1 MKLKIFAQKK
11 NKAQAIVEFA
21 IVLPI
26 LLLLLYGLLEAGRLL
41 FMYSSVVTASRQA
54 ARYGSATGQGT
65 DFSTD
70 GGPDNSSVNRY
81 QDCYGIKQAAQRADF
96 LNAFGDDDI
105 TIRYDNGTVGGNPGF
120 EPNCDGPADNTV
132 HPSDQNT
139 TRIEVTV
146 TGHFDAL
153 VPLVPFH
160 DRLIV
165 ASSARTILM
174 AVSIPVAG
182 SGGAAATTVTVDTD
196 PNPSQPGQ
204 PVTASVT
211 VTSASGTP
219 TGTVLISAGGSN
231 CTVTLSGGTGT
242 CANPYL
248 FSTTTTVTAAYTPAD
263 ASAFSPSSGS
273 VVHVVGAAN
282 TITTVID
289 TADPSVVGQ
298 TVTIYITV
306 ANEFGMGD
314 TPAGTVAVTTAA
326 GPCNI
331 TLSGGQGQ
339 CTVTFNTLGWSTITA
354 SYTPTDVNVHLP
366 STGDSPHEVL
376 TGTPTPSLTPA
387 VPTAVP
393 TTPVPPTAI
402 PPTPVSGC
410 NSIRDTAGTI
420 TLSGKT
426 MYLDMSNASNPYP
439 VTVDSVYVAWNY
451 AAGHVPGDSS
461 LWLQSADLNGTIFWT
476 GNLNKQDAKLPLSTA
491 VVIPANGTARVTF
504 TFDKTYNRAGGE
516 QVQVFFSTP
525 GCETYPVIRPVG
537 VPTITP
543 APPADLKVQLISGG
557 TDNNQQTQFRFQV
570 LNTGTAA
577 VSNISVRIY
586 FGIDSPNKE
595 TDYVLEKYWD
605 ESGVATI
612 SGPTQVTNKIYYFT
626 INYGAASLPAG
637 GKWEFQTSL
646 HLNGWGATYVAT
658 DDWWHTASALP
669 AVWTDWPTI
678 PAYVDGL
685 RVWGTEP

>member
-1 MKLKIFAQKK
+1 MKLKKFAPKK

-65 DFSTD
+65 DFSAEVPP
-70 GGPDNSSVNRY
+70 GPNNSGVARY
-81 QDCYGIKQAAQRADF
+81 QDCYGIKHAAQRADF
-96 LNAFGDDDI
+96 LNAFSDADI
-105 TIRYDNGTVGGNPGF
+105 TINYDNGSNPPFTDTCNG
-120 EPNCDGPADNTV
+120 DADNAVAPAT
-132 HPSDQNT
+132 DNT
-139 TRIEVTV
+139 TRIVVTV

-153 VPLVPFH
+153 VPLVPFR

-165 ASSARTILM
+165 ATSARTILM
-174 AVSIPVAG
+174 AVSIPIAG
-182 SGGAAATTVTVDTD
+182 AGGAAAPTVEVTTS
-196 PNPSQPGQ
+196 PNPSQPGE

-211 VTSASGTP
+211 VTSSSGTP
-219 TGTVLISAGGSN
+219 TGTVVISAGGSN

-248 FSTTTTVTAAYTPAD
+248 FSSSTMVTAAYVPAD
-263 ASAFSPSSGS
+263 ANQFAPGEDEQF
-273 VVHVVGAAN
+273 HLVGASS
-282 TITTVID
+282 TITTVLD
-289 TADPSVVGQ
+289 TADPSVAGQ
-298 TVTIYITV
+298 TVTIYVTV
-306 ANEFGMGD
+306 ANTYGMGE
-314 TPAGTVAVTTAA
+314 TPTGTVAVSTSA
-326 GPCNI
+326 GGCNI

-339 CTVTFNTLGWSTITA
+339 CNVTFNTLGWSTITA
-354 SYTPTDVNVHLP
+354 SFTPDDPTKHLA
-366 STGDSPHEVL
+366 STGSSPHEVL
-376 TGTPTPSLTPA
+376 SGTPTPSLTPA
-387 VPTAVP
+387 VPTAIP

-402 PPTPVSGC
+402 PPTPVTGC

-420 TLSGKT
+420 TRSGKT
-426 MYLDMSNASNPYP
+426 MYLDFSNASNPYP
-439 VTVDSVYVAWNY
+439 VTVSSVYVAWNY

-461 LWLQSADLNGTIFWT
+461 LWLQKADLNGTVFWT
-476 GNLNKQDAKLPLSTA
+476 GNLNKQDANLPLSTA

-504 TFDKTYNRAGGE
+504 TFDKTYTREGGE
-516 QVQVFFSTP
+516 QVQIFFSTP
-525 GCETYPVIRPVG
+525 GCEGYPVIRPVG
-537 VPTITP
+537 APTITP
-543 APPADLKVQLISGG
+543 APPANLKVQLISGG

-570 LNTGTAA
+570 QNTGASA

-605 ESGVATI
+605 ESGVATV

-637 GKWEFQTSL
+637 GKWEFQAAL

-658 DDWWHTASALP
+658 DDWWHTPGALP

-678 PAYVDGL
+678 PAYVNGL
-685 RVWGTEP
+685 RVWGSEP